1 MLPKQQGTE
10 VPSQAHGKLFETG
23 PARGVVKGVCLQ
35 TGLRL
40 LPVQKAVSWQRRSL
54 LLCAII
60 IAGKCFTVACAQYS
74 DN

>member
-35 TGLRL
+35 TGLCL
-40 LPVQKAVSWQRRSL
+40 LPVQKSVSRSL
-54 LLCAII
+54 LSCAII